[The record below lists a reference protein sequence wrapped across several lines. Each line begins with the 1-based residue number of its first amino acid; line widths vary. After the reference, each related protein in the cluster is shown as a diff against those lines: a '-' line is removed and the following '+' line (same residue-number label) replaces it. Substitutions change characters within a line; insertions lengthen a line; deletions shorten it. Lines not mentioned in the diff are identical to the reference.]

1 MDTNETQDVVTEE
14 VVEETEEGTDATEE
28 TTEETKAAKP
38 TETLE
43 QKEARLARQLE
54 QTRKKLGK
62 DNEEKV
68 ETPKAKTGKFDDTT
82 LDYLD
87 LKGVTESED
96 IKVVQDVATKT
107 GMTVREVLKDE
118 YVVSKLDANRKN
130 RELKAATPSSTKRG
144 DGNTSDSI
152 DAAIAKFDA
161 TQKLPE
167 DFALRTK
174 VVNAIADR
182 DKGSR
187 PSWQR

>member
-1 MDTNETQDVVTEE
+1 MDTNDTQDVVTEE
-14 VVEETEEGTDATEE
+14 VVEETEEGTDTTED
-28 TTEETKAAKP
+28 TTEETKAEKP

-62 DNEEKV
+62 DGEEKV

-118 YVVSKLDANRKN
+118 YVVAKLDANRKA

-144 DGNTSDSI
+144 DGQTSDSLA
-152 DAAIAKFDA
+152 AAIAKFDA

-167 DFALRTK
+167 DFELRTK

-182 DKGSR
+182 SSGNKPR
-187 PSWQR
+187 WH